1 MTCVKYCAISGRQTS
16 EWEWRPGLSRVATA
30 QIDPREASGLAPED
44 GETLAQAAYRTL
56 RGDIIRGLRAPEERL
71 RIEKLKT
78 LYNVGPTPLR
88 EALQM
93 LVADSLV
100 QTEGN
105 RGFTVAPLD
114 YHEFLDLNVAR
125 TEIEL
130 AALRLSIQ
138 HGDNDWEARVVA
150 ASYLMKKQDDALTSV
165 DEGVPEAWEEAN
177 TAYHTALVSAC
188 GSKWLLKARADL
200 YDQCA
205 RYRLASVYQRIGQR
219 DLSAEHKAIT
229 EAVLAR
235 DIELASDL
243 TARHFARTAASL
255 PKSTK
260 VQNWTP

>member
-1 MTCVKYCAISGRQTS
+1 M
-16 EWEWRPGLSRVATA
+16 SRASTA
-30 QIDPREASGLAPED
+30 QIDVPEARGLQPEV
-44 GETLAQAAYRTL
+44 GETLAQAAFRTL
-56 RGDIIRGLRAPEERL
+56 RSDIIRGVRAPKERL

-93 LVADSLV
+93 LVAEQLV
-100 QTEGN
+100 LTEGN

-114 YHEFLDLNVAR
+114 YREFLDLNVAR

-130 AALRLSIQ
+130 AALRLSIK
-138 HGDNDWEARVVA
+138 HGGNDWEARVVA

-205 RYRLASVYQRIGQR
+205 RYRLASVYQRIGKR
-219 DLSAEHKAIT
+219 DLSAEHAAIT

-235 DIELASDL
+235 DSDL
-243 TARHFARTAASL
+243 ACELTAQHFARTAASL
-255 PKSTK
+255 PKSTGSLGEA
-260 VQNWTP
+260 P